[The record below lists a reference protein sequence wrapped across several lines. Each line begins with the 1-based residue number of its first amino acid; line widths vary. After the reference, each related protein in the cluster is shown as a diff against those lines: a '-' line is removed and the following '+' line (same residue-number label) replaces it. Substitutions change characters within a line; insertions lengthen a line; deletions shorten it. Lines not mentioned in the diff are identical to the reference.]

1 MTKKNLENFR
11 VPIGVKLTALLV
23 SGILI
28 AVAGLDFYFI
38 QTAEEALKK
47 AIFNGLAALATA
59 KEKEISFIIEKGIER
74 TALIAS
80 RTRLRE
86 CLAAIEEGDPMVTQ
100 LVEKMNQILDDAL
113 NSLVTLKEISVTD
126 EKGVIT
132 ASTNRNLI
140 GENVATSKLFT
151 ESKKDFYL
159 GGLHAKEA
167 FTHETAGPLLH
178 PKSGKFIGVIIV
190 RIELLR
196 LAEALSERTGLGKT
210 GEFVLGARKGNA
222 IELAGPL
229 RHVALDGG
237 NRLIPLDDNRA
248 EPLLLAMARNKGIIA
263 VKDYRGVEVLA
274 AYRHVEVAD
283 WGLVAKIDAEEAFQP
298 IRALKIKMMLFGFF
312 LSLGGFVS
320 AYMSSRF
327 VSKPLRSLQ
336 HGVNKLARGRL
347 DYRIKKTANDEIGD
361 LGRAFNRMAA
371 RLNEDEVKRR
381 RAEQELRD
389 AHEYLQQLIS
399 SANVM
404 IIGLDASGRVKL
416 FNKAA
421 EQITGY
427 SFDELAGIDWFEKI
441 VPKDRFVHVW
451 ETFSKYQNNV
461 VDMPKTFEN
470 PILTKSGEER
480 FISWQNATIISPDKE
495 ISTISFGMDVTK
507 GKRAERE
514 LREREEELQK
524 SEIFLKESQRIGQIG
539 NWDWDA
545 TIDAIRWSDEYY
557 RVFNFDPD
565 VPSLNYLEHLKVY
578 TADSA
583 ARLDAVVQKA
593 MKTGE
598 GYEVDLEIADPSNP
612 TRWICAR
619 GEAKKDGKGNIIG
632 LRGTAQNVTE
642 KKLAQEKLQKLNE
655 ELEQRV
661 QKRTAELAAKNEEL
675 ERLNS
680 LFVGRELRMAE
691 LKKKILA
698 LSKKNGEENH

>member
-1 MTKKNLENFR
+1 MIKKFPENLR

-23 SGILI
+23 SGVLL

-47 AIFNGLAALATA
+47 AIFNGLVALATA
-59 KEKEISFIIEKGIER
+59 KEKEISSIIEKGFER

-86 CLAAIEEGDPMVTQ
+86 CLAAIEEGDPAEFQ

-113 NSLVTLKEISVTD
+113 NSLEALKEISVTD

-132 ASTNRNLI
+132 ASTNRNRI
-140 GENVATSKLFT
+140 GDNVATSKLFT

-159 GGLHAKEA
+159 GGLYARGEA
-167 FTHETAGPLLH
+167 FTHETAGPMLH
-178 PKSGKFIGVIIV
+178 PRSGKFIGVIIV
-190 RIELLR
+190 RIELFR
-196 LAEALSERTGLGKT
+196 LAEALSERTGLGET
-210 GEFVLGARKGNA
+210 GEFVLGVREGNA

-229 RHVALDGG
+229 RHVAPDGG
-237 NRLIPLDDNRA
+237 NRLIQLDDNRA
-248 EPLLLAMARNKGIIA
+248 EPMLLAMARNKGIIA
-263 VKDYRGVEVLA
+263 AKDYRGVEVLA
-274 AYRHVEVAD
+274 AYRHVDVAD

-298 IRALKIKMMLFGFF
+298 IKVLKVKMILFGFF
-312 LSLGGFVS
+312 LSLGGFIS
-320 AYMSSRF
+320 AYMASRF
-327 VSKPLRSLQ
+327 VSKPLRALQ
-336 HGVNKLARGRL
+336 HGVNRLARGRL
-347 DYRIKKTANDEIGD
+347 DYRIKKTGNDEIGD

-371 RLNEDEVKRR
+371 RLSEDEAKRR

-404 IIGLDASGRVKL
+404 IIGLDALGRVKL

-427 SFDELAGIDWFEKI
+427 SFEELAGIDWFGKI
-441 VPKDRFVHVW
+441 VPKDRFAHVW
-451 ETFSKYQNNV
+451 ELFQNYQSKTGEIPLN
-461 VDMPKTFEN
+461 FEN
-470 PILTKSGEER
+470 QILTKSGEER

-514 LREREEELQK
+514 LLEREEELQE

-545 TIDAIRWSDEYY
+545 TIDAIRWSEEYY
-557 RVFNFDPD
+557 RVFNFDPEA
-565 VPSLNYLEHLKVY
+565 PTPNYQEHLKVY
-578 TADSA
+578 TAESA
-583 ARLDAVVQKA
+583 ALLDVVVQKA

-598 GYEVDLEIADPSNP
+598 SYEVDLEIADPSNP

-619 GEAKKDGKGNIIG
+619 GEAKKDDKGNITG

-642 KKLAQEKLQKLNE
+642 KKLAREKLQKLNE

-661 QKRTAELAAKNEEL
+661 QNRTAELAAKNEEL
-675 ERLNS
+675 ERLNR

-698 LSKKNGEENH
+698 LSKKN

>member
-1 MTKKNLENFR
+1 MIKKFPENLR

-23 SGILI
+23 SGVLL

-47 AIFNGLAALATA
+47 AIFNGLVALATA
-59 KEKEISFIIEKGIER
+59 KEKEISSIIEKGFER

-86 CLAAIEEGDPMVTQ
+86 CLAAIEEGDPAEFQ

-113 NSLVTLKEISVTD
+113 NSLEALKEISVTD

-132 ASTNRNLI
+132 ASTNRNRI
-140 GENVATSKLFT
+140 GDNVATSKLFT

-159 GGLHAKEA
+159 GGLYARGEA
-167 FTHETAGPLLH
+167 FTHETAGPMLH
-178 PKSGKFIGVIIV
+178 PRSGKFIGVIIV
-190 RIELLR
+190 RIELFR
-196 LAEALSERTGLGKT
+196 LAEALSERTGLGET
-210 GEFVLGARKGNA
+210 GEFVLGVREGNA

-229 RHVALDGG
+229 RHVAPDGG
-237 NRLIPLDDNRA
+237 NRLIQLDDNRA
-248 EPLLLAMARNKGIIA
+248 EPMLLAMARNKGIIA
-263 VKDYRGVEVLA
+263 AKDYRGVEVLA
-274 AYRHVEVAD
+274 AYRHVDVAD

-298 IRALKIKMMLFGFF
+298 IKVLKVKMILFGFF
-312 LSLGGFVS
+312 LSLGGFIS
-320 AYMSSRF
+320 AYMASRF
-327 VSKPLRSLQ
+327 VSKPLRALQ
-336 HGVNKLARGRL
+336 HGGNRLARGRL
-347 DYRIKKTANDEIGD
+347 DYRIKKTGNDEIGD

-371 RLNEDEVKRR
+371 RLSEDEAKRR

-404 IIGLDASGRVKL
+404 IIGLDALGRVKL

-427 SFDELAGIDWFEKI
+427 SFEELAGIDWFEKI
-441 VPKDRFVHVW
+441 VPKDRFAHVW
-451 ETFSKYQNNV
+451 ELFQNYQSKTGEIPLN
-461 VDMPKTFEN
+461 FEN
-470 PILTKSGEER
+470 QILTKSGEER

-514 LREREEELQK
+514 LLEREEELQE

-545 TIDAIRWSDEYY
+545 TIDAIRWSEEYY
-557 RVFNFDPD
+557 RVFNFDPEA
-565 VPSLNYLEHLKVY
+565 PTPNYQEHLKVY
-578 TADSA
+578 TAESA
-583 ARLDAVVQKA
+583 ALLDVVVQKA

-598 GYEVDLEIADPSNP
+598 SYEVDLEIADPSNP

-619 GEAKKDGKGNIIG
+619 GEAKKDDKGNITG

-642 KKLAQEKLQKLNE
+642 KKLAREKLQKLNE

-661 QKRTAELAAKNEEL
+661 QNRTAELAAKNEEL
-675 ERLNS
+675 ERLNR

-698 LSKKNGEENH
+698 LSKKN